1 MFTVELEGQSEKALQ
16 MLFLDKKIKKQGI
29 LSCVKDLIICFGNCV
44 KHDLYNDLVFGAVIK
59 VYGNL

>member
-1 MFTVELEGQSEKALQ
+1 

-29 LSCVKDLIICFGNCV
+29 LSCVKHLIICFGNCV